1 MERLNL
7 AQLVADAAND
17 GAFTI
22 RPLTL
27 PWGNQDNVYI
37 GIEGTR
43 FDVYNELQERIIGS
57 PETYVDEEAEWDDD
71 EAKIALMGIRDLA
84 YAFSNEARD
93 DQIAGD
99 PWTLLMSMKWDEF
112 TEETGYE
119 E

>member
-1 MERLNL
+1 MAKLNL

-27 PWGNQDNVYI
+27 PWGNQGIVYV
-37 GIEGTR
+37 GIEGNR
-43 FDVYNELQERIIGS
+43 FAAYHKLQERLIDF
-57 PETYVDEEAEWDDD
+57 PEEYVDEEAEWEDD
-71 EAKIALMGIRDLA
+71 EAKITLMGIKELDE
-84 YAFSNEARD
+84 AFYTEAWD
-93 DQIAGD
+93 DHIAGD
-99 PWTLLMSMKWDEF
+99 PWTLLTYMTWDEF